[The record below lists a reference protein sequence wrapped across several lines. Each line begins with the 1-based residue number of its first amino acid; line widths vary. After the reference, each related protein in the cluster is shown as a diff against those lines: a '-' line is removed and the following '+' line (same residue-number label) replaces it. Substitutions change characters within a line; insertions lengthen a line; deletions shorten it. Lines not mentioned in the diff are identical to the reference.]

1 MKRFGE
7 DTFTIIEREPER
19 LAEVKGISE
28 KMAIRIAEQV
38 NDKRQMR
45 QAMLFLQDY
54 GISMKMA
61 VKIYKYYGDEMY
73 EILKRNPY
81 RLAEDIQGI
90 GFKIADEIARQVFC
104 MLCSNP
110 EHRDIVICRSLG

>member
-1 MKRFGE
+1 
-7 DTFTIIEREPER
+7 
-19 LAEVKGISE
+19 
-28 KMAIRIAEQV
+28 
-38 NDKRQMR
+38 
-45 QAMLFLQDY
+45 MLFLQDY

-90 GFKIADEIARQVFC
+90 GFKIAERLRARLDLLLIRSFGQ
-104 MLCSNP
+104 
-110 EHRDIVICRSLG
+110 CRYSVCFAAIRNTGTLLFAGVLADQRGIRASIGR